1 MSMSVSTIE
10 HNQRF
15 SPATDWRPIQGVSRL
30 SLHDFWLP
38 DSELDGGHGWMNPF
52 TFFPNCLDYHDL
64 DD

>member
-1 MSMSVSTIE
+1 MSVSTIE

-38 DSELDGGHGWMNPF
+38 DPWSLATLNWMEDVDG
-52 TFFPNCLDYHDL
+52 
-64 DD
+64 